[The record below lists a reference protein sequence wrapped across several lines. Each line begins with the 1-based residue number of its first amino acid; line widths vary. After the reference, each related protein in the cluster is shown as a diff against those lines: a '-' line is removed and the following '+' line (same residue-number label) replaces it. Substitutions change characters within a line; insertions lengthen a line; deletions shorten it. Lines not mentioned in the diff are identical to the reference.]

1 MERYDIIAV
10 GGGAAGLVTAAGAAG
25 LGARVAL
32 IEQNRMGGECL
43 WTGCVP
49 SKALLAAARVAATAR
64 DGGRFGIDVAETRV
78 NFERVMTHVRNAQ
91 QAIAPNDSPDRFR
104 GLGVDVLQGTATFV
118 DRSTLRVN
126 NQSISARH
134 IVIATGSQPAVP
146 RIPGIDAVPYLTNEN
161 VFELTELPA
170 SLVVIGGGAGGVELA
185 QAFALLGSK
194 VTLIESDPR
203 ILRSEDEEVAEL
215 LATRLRR
222 DGVVIQAAATVQ
234 SVATIGADVQV
245 TTSLGTFTASALLI
259 ATGRKA
265 NTDAL
270 QLDAVGVAQDHN
282 GVRVDKYL
290 RTNVRNIWAI
300 GDVVAGT
307 PRFTHVADYQA
318 RLVLRNA
325 LFPGRSAADYA
336 SVPWAIYTQPELA
349 HIGLTEA
356 EARARYG
363 EHVRVW
369 RKPLSE
375 LDRAIADGLTEGL
388 LKIVTDPKGKILGG
402 HMLGAQASTVLGE
415 IALAMKT
422 GVPLG
427 KLSGIMHAYPTYP
440 EAIKHIGD
448 AYVRSGFKGL
458 ARRAAGWL
466 VRR

>member
-1 MERYDIIAV
+1 MKRYDIIAV

-25 LGARVAL
+25 LGARTAL
-32 IEQNRMGGECL
+32 VEQDRMGGECL

-64 DGGRFGIDVAETRV
+64 DGRRFGIDVVDTHV
-78 NFERVMTHVRNAQ
+78 DFQRVMAHVHNAQ
-91 QAIAPNDSPDRFR
+91 QAIAPNDSPERFR
-104 GLGVDVLQGTATFV
+104 GLGVDVLQGTATFS

-126 NQSISARH
+126 DESISARH
-134 IVIATGSQPAVP
+134 IVIATGSRPAVP
-146 RIPGIDAVPYLTNEN
+146 PIPGIEAVPYLTNEN

-170 SLVVIGGGAGGVELA
+170 SLVVVGGGAVGVELA

-203 ILRSEDEEVAEL
+203 ILRTEDEEVAEL
-215 LATRLRR
+215 LAMRLRH
-222 DGVVIQAAATVQ
+222 DGVVILTAVSVQ
-234 SVATIGADVQV
+234 QVVKTGSDVQV
-245 TTSLGTFTASALLI
+245 TTSRGTFTAAALLI
-259 ATGRKA
+259 AAGRKA
-265 NTDAL
+265 NTNAL
-270 QLDAVGVAQDHN
+270 ELDAVGVAHDQE

-290 RTNVRNIWAI
+290 RTNVKNIWAI

-325 LFPGRSAADYA
+325 LFPGRNAADYS

-349 HIGLTEA
+349 HIGMTEA
-356 EARARYG
+356 EARAG
-363 EHVRVW
+363 HGDEVRVW
-369 RKPLSE
+369 RKELRE
-375 LDRAIADGLTEGL
+375 LDRAIADGQTEGL
-388 LKIVTDPKGKILGG
+388 LKIVTDSKGRILGA
-402 HMLGAQASTVLGE
+402 HMLGAQSSTLLGE

-422 GVPLG
+422 DVPLG

-440 EAIKHIGD
+440 EAFKHVGD
-448 AYVRSGFKGL
+448 AYVRAGFKGV